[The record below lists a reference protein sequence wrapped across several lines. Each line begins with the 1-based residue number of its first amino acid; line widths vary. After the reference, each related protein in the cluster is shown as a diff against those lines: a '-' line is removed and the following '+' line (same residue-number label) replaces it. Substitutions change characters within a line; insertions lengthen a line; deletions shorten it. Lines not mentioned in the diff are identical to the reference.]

1 MFKTIFL
8 LLFIIAVIKKAALT
22 VLNYRHMKKNKGNVP
37 KEIEEAVDVQ
47 KLKKIDA
54 YNSDKMRF
62 SIITLIVNSF
72 LTGIFIFS
80 PLFPAYTDFVS
91 GISGNF
97 IANGIIFFL
106 LLSFIFTILEL
117 PLSFYSTFVIEARHG
132 FNRYSKAGWAAD
144 QLKSLLLSSFL
155 TALILGILFF
165 ITGETVSFH
174 IPGIFL
180 LWGVLSALILFFAF
194 IAPVLFIPLFYKLR
208 PLKDTELSE
217 SVNKLVKQSGYRIKR
232 LFEADESKKSSHANA
247 AFTGLGKSRT
257 VILFDTLIS
266 KFSREE
272 IIAVLA
278 HEIGHGKKGH
288 MKKKTA
294 GGLLLLFIFIVF
306 SAWMLSGNAIYSS
319 FGIKEQL
326 FAAVFLLQIFFFDT
340 ISFFFNQIFSGISRK
355 HEYEA
360 DEYAVSLTGKP
371 KVFISFLKKIA
382 SEELSNIH
390 PHPLYMRFFYSHPP
404 LVSRIKRIREVFD
417 VR

>member
-8 LLFIIAVIKKAALT
+8 LLFIIVVVKKTVLT
-22 VLNYRHMKKNKGNVP
+22 ILNYRYMKKNKGDVP
-37 KEIEEAVDVQ
+37 EEIAESVDAE
-47 KLKKIDA
+47 KLEKIDA
-54 YNSDKMRF
+54 YNSDKMCF
-62 SIITLIVNSF
+62 SIIKLLTDSF
-72 LTGIFIFS
+72 LIGIFIFT
-80 PLFPAYTDFVS
+80 PLFSVYTGFVD
-91 GISGNF
+91 GISGSF
-97 IANGIIFFL
+97 IADGVIFFL
-106 LLSFIFTILEL
+106 LISFIFAIVDL
-117 PLSFYSTFVIEARHG
+117 PMSFYSTFVIEARHG

-165 ITGETVSFH
+165 ITGETVSFY

-208 PLKDTELSE
+208 PLEDTELSK
-217 SVNKLVKQSGYRIKR
+217 SVNKLVKQSGYSIKR

-272 IIAVLA
+272 ILAVLA

-294 GGLLLLFIFIVF
+294 GGLFLLFIFIVF
-306 SAWMLSGNAIYSS
+306 SAWMLSGNAIYNS

-340 ISFFFNQIFSGISRK
+340 LSFFFNQIFSGISRK

-360 DEYAVSLTGKP
+360 DEYAVALTGKP
-371 KVFISFLKKIA
+371 KIFISFLKKIA

-404 LVSRIKRIREVFD
+404 LVSRIKRIRELFD
-417 VR
+417 V